1 MKRYLLP
8 LALGFAGM
16 FAAHMLFFLL
26 SVGLRL
32 NFMPYILAYLIVYSV
47 LAFLLTRNN
56 PEWWLSN
63 VICILLIP
71 SIYWY
76 GLLWSDGELD
86 WTNVT
91 DFNGSGPMSLIL
103 PVTFLIA
110 FFISLSVYRNKA
122 AKSS

>member
-8 LALGFAGM
+8 LVLGFAGM
-16 FAAHMLFFLL
+16 FAAHMLLFLL

-71 SIYWY
+71 SI
-76 GLLWSDGELD
+76 
-86 WTNVT
+86 
-91 DFNGSGPMSLIL
+91 
-103 PVTFLIA
+103 
-110 FFISLSVYRNKA
+110 
-122 AKSS
+122 